1 MNNIN
6 NSFIYLVLNDLI
18 LKHISEYVENKD
30 LHNIYK
36 TNKLLLPIR
45 QFCYWNLNY
54 YYSDKYCV
62 NLEFRIKIKN
72 LIKYPNKNLSLNL
85 FFCNISND
93 IRDLSILSNIHSIK
107 FGNSFRKSYNN
118 FPNSISQLTF
128 GTYFI
133 INHLPD
139 SLTHL
144 SLGYFLKQPI
154 DKLPNSITN
163 LTLRNPVN
171 KLIDNLPNSIT
182 HLILK
187 DYFIQPID
195 NLPKSIKHLFLLDS
209 FNHSIDNLPNSITHL
224 VIGNKFNQ
232 SIDNL
237 PDSITH
243 LVIGNKF
250 NQPINKLPKSLIEL
264 KTINELKF
272 NNKVSFSNIIMI

>member
-6 NSFIYLVLNDLI
+6 NSFIYLLLNDLI
-18 LKHISEYVENKD
+18 LNHISKYIENKD

-36 TNKLLLPIR
+36 TNKILLPIR
-45 QFCYWNLNY
+45 QYCYWNLNHF
-54 YYSDKYCV
+54 YSDKYCKD
-62 NLEFRIKIKN
+62 LKFRNKLKN
-72 LIKYPNKNLSLNL
+72 LIKYPNKNLSLDL
-85 FFCNISND
+85 FFCNISID

-107 FGNSFRKSYNN
+107 FGNSFTKLYNN
-118 FPNSISQLTF
+118 FPTSISQLTF
-128 GTYFI
+128 GTYFT

-187 DYFIQPID
+187 DYFNQPID
-195 NLPKSIKHLFLLDS
+195 NLPNSIKHLFLLDS
-209 FNHSIDNLPNSITHL
+209 FNQPID
-224 VIGNKFNQ
+224 K
-232 SIDNL
+232 L

-250 NQPINKLPKSLIEL
+250 NQLIDNLPKSLIEI

-272 NNKVSFSNIIMI
+272 NNKINFSNIIMIK